1 MCHGHPRHHPCAH
14 TSINWH
20 YCPSALIDLE
30 TGYETPCSNISF
42 AAAQPTTSD
51 CPLQNCQFKSKGGS
65 WTCCSCQQGPN
76 TQGWCTMPMSRMTM
90 NPESFSV
97 ESVETTCDHG
107 CCSKCVQYGSGRDA
121 SPEMT
126 FSEIRKGS
134 ASRKFGYSS
143 ATKSHRRGS
152 AFSLPASG
160 GESTPSP
167 STSESSSASSGY
179 KHQSHHDEVRYLLL
193 SPTSISAPLTQSR
206 INFQAKPQPCP
217 NQSTL
222 RPEMRPSEGKLS
234 ALFVEKAPSEEP
246 KATCERSIRF
256 PSCTIYRSGPD
267 EELRRDE
274 TRVDDDLQKSFLG
287 FGLKHESTVW

>member
-1 MCHGHPRHHPCAH
+1 PQDEAIRPGENPQTKCFYSQEQKTVTMCHGHPRHHPCAH

-51 CPLQNCQFKSKGGS
+51 CPLQNCEFKSKGGS

-107 CCSKCVQYGSGRDA
+107 CCSKCVQYGSSSDA

-160 GESTPSP
+160 EESTPSP
-167 STSESSSASSGY
+167 STSKSSSASSGY
-179 KHQSHHDEVRYLLL
+179 KVGMEYTSSKAKSSKKRHKNIHLLL
-193 SPTSISAPLTQSR
+193 SQSQSNLSSAHTKS
-206 INFQAKPQPCP
+206 N
-217 NQSTL
+217 
-222 RPEMRPSEGKLS
+222 KLS
-234 ALFVEKAPSEEP
+234 GQATAMP
-246 KATCERSIRF
+246 KSAH
-256 PSCTIYRSGPD
+256 PAA
-267 EELRRDE
+267 RDASKRGE
-274 TRVDDDLQKSFLG
+274 AIGSFCP
-287 FGLKHESTVW
+287 E

>member
-1 MCHGHPRHHPCAH
+1 MKLSNQKEILRITASPPEQVLLFSGTRQSQCVTDILDTIPAPTHPSTGTTARRRS
-14 TSINWH
+14 SISRRVMRRRAAT
-20 YCPSALIDLE
+20 YRSRQPS
-30 TGYETPCSNISF
+30 PRR
-42 AAAQPTTSD
+42 PTARSRT
-51 CPLQNCQFKSKGGS
+51 
-65 WTCCSCQQGPN
+65 QGPN

-179 KHQSHHDEVRYLLL
+179 KVGMEH
-193 SPTSISAPLTQSR
+193 TSSKT
-206 INFQAKPQPCP
+206 
-217 NQSTL
+217 
-222 RPEMRPSEGKLS
+222 
-234 ALFVEKAPSEEP
+234 
-246 KATCERSIRF
+246 
-256 PSCTIYRSGPD
+256 
-267 EELRRDE
+267 
-274 TRVDDDLQKSFLG
+274 KSS
-287 FGLKHESTVW
+287 KKRHKSNR

>member
-30 TGYETPCSNISF
+30 TGYETPCSNTSF

-76 TQGWCTMPMSRMTM
+76 TQGWCTMPMSRMAM

-121 SPEMT
+121 SSEMT

-160 GESTPSP
+160 DESTPSP
-167 STSESSSASSGY
+167 STSKSSSASSGY
-179 KHQSHHDEVRYLLL
+179 KVGMDYTSSKTKSSKKSHK
-193 SPTSISAPLTQSR
+193 SR
-206 INFQAKPQPCP
+206 IDFQAKPQPGP

-234 ALFVEKAPSEEP
+234 ALFVQKAPSEEP
-246 KATCERSIRF
+246 KATCERSIWF
-256 PSCTIYRSGPD
+256 PSCTVYRSGPD

-274 TRVDDDLQKSFLG
+274 TRVDDDLQKCFWVLG
-287 FGLKHESTVW
+287 

>member
-1 MCHGHPRHHPCAH
+1 MLAPIRAPLANHDTTAPPTNIPR
-14 TSINWH
+14 
-20 YCPSALIDLE
+20 L
-30 TGYETPCSNISF
+30 
-42 AAAQPTTSD
+42 AAPAAVPGLVLGLKGAVGEWTLGQPTTSD
-51 CPLQNCQFKSKGGS
+51 CPLQNCEFKSKGGS

-107 CCSKCVQYGSGRDA
+107 CCSKCVQYGSSRDA

-160 GESTPSP
+160 EESTPSP
-167 STSESSSASSGY
+167 STSKSSSASSGY
-179 KHQSHHDEVRYLLL
+179 KVGMEY
-193 SPTSISAPLTQSR
+193 TSGK
-206 INFQAKPQPCP
+206 AK
-217 NQSTL
+217 SSKK
-222 RPEMRPSEGKLS
+222 RH
-234 ALFVEKAPSEEP
+234 
-246 KATCERSIRF
+246 
-256 PSCTIYRSGPD
+256 
-267 EELRRDE
+267 
-274 TRVDDDLQKSFLG
+274 KS
-287 FGLKHESTVW
+287 KR

>member
-30 TGYETPCSNISF
+30 TGYETPCSKISF

-97 ESVETTCDHG
+97 ESVETT
-107 CCSKCVQYGSGRDA
+107 SSSRDA

-160 GESTPSP
+160 EESTPSP
-167 STSESSSASSGY
+167 STSKSSSASSGY
-179 KHQSHHDEVRYLLL
+179 KVGVEY
-193 SPTSISAPLTQSR
+193 TSSK
-206 INFQAKPQPCP
+206 AK
-217 NQSTL
+217 SSKK
-222 RPEMRPSEGKLS
+222 RH
-234 ALFVEKAPSEEP
+234 
-246 KATCERSIRF
+246 
-256 PSCTIYRSGPD
+256 
-267 EELRRDE
+267 
-274 TRVDDDLQKSFLG
+274 KS
-287 FGLKHESTVW
+287 KR